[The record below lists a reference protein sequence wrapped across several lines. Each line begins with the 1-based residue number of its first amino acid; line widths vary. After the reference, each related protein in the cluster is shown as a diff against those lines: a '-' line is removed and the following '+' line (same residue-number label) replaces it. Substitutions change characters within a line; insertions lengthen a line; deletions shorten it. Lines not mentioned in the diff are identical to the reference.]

1 MWEVYE
7 SRATHIEHLKRMKEN
22 KKIEVQW
29 EMEELRA
36 ALAEQD
42 RLLEEKRLQAEI
54 TKQAL

>member
-1 MWEVYE
+1 MREVYE

-29 EMEELRA
+29 EMEELRV